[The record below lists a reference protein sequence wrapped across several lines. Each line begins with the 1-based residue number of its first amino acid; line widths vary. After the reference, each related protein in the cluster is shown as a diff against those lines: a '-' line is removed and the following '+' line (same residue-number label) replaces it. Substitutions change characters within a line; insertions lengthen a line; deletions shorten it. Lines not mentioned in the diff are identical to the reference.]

1 MFFRDLIGQRD
12 ARAMLQG
19 ALRSGCVAHAY
30 LFVGPD
36 GVGRRAAALAFAQ
49 ALLCETGFND
59 MVVGESAGRSA
70 DRDDA
75 CGSCAACR
83 KVAAGAHPDLRIIAP
98 GGKTESGADR
108 RAVGI
113 EQVRDLKHEASY
125 PPYEA
130 RWKVFIVEDAEA
142 MRAEA
147 ANSLLKVLEEPPAH
161 SVIVLISES
170 ASALL
175 PTIVSRSQI
184 VRFTFVPAVEI
195 AAALTERAGVPA
207 EQAPFLGALAGG
219 RPGLAL
225 RESAEGGAALEFR
238 QEVVKTLGS
247 VAAGGPVQR
256 LDAAEAVFRQKDGI
270 ERWLDTALLWIRDV
284 AVWQAAHDP
293 ALLVNLDRREQ
304 IAAWGQRARPE
315 GVRDAA
321 AAIETAKTELL
332 SNVNPRLVLEHL
344 FAGIRLAPDTPR
356 ATSGSRAAAGRAAP
370 PPPAR

>member
-12 ARAMLQG
+12 ARAVLQG
-19 ALRSGCVAHAY
+19 ALRSGCVGHAY
-30 LFVGPD
+30 LFVGPE

-49 ALLCETGFND
+49 ALLCETG
-59 MVVGESAGRSA
+59 G
-70 DRDDA
+70 DDA
-75 CGSCAACR
+75 CGRCAACR
-83 KVAAGAHPDLRIIAP
+83 KVAAGAHPDLKIVAP
-98 GGKTESGADR
+98 GGRTESGAER

-113 EQVRDLKHEASY
+113 EQIRDLKHDAAY

-130 RWKVFIVEDAEA
+130 RWKVFVVEDAEA

-161 SVIVLISES
+161 SVIILISES

-184 VRFTFVPAVEI
+184 VRFTFVPAAEI

-225 RESAEGGAALEFR
+225 RESAQAAAALEFR
-238 QEVVKTLGS
+238 QDVVKTLGA
-247 VAAGGPVQR
+247 VAGGGPVKR
-256 LDAAEAVFRQKDGI
+256 LEAAEAVSRQKDEI
-270 ERWLDTALLWIRDV
+270 ERWLDTALLWVRDV
-284 AVWQAAHDP
+284 AVWQAARD
-293 ALLVNLDRREQ
+293 AGLLVNLDRRDQ
-304 IAAWGQRARPE
+304 VAAWAERARPD

-321 AAIETAKTELL
+321 AAIEAAKTRLRE
-332 SNVNPRLVLEHL
+332 NVNPRLVLEHL
-344 FAGIRLAPDTPR
+344 FAGIRLAPD
-356 ATSGSRAAAGRAAP
+356 AGRPVSGPRPAPARTAP
-370 PPPAR
+370 PPPRQ